1 MTEFSFGDHRSI
13 LEATVNNGHIEHLSR
28 TVVEHFC
35 VCSKAQ
41 WVQQYLVETKSQV
54 GHEDQENKEFLLTN
68 NADVGIYCT
77 FTVRLF
83 MTYYCID
90 ILTLTFIVNCFIYLF
105 ILIKSRYLGAY
116 LT

>member
-13 LEATVNNGHIEHLSR
+13 LEATVNNGHIELLSR

-54 GHEDQENKEFLLTN
+54 GHADQENKEFLLTN

-77 FTVRLF
+77 VPVTSVYDVLLHRHSHTNIYSQL
-83 MTYYCID
+83 
-90 ILTLTFIVNCFIYLF
+90 LYLF
-105 ILIKSRYLGAY
+105 IFLN
-116 LT
+116 